1 MQCNAIIYLH
11 YQVSVCLQLPS
22 GARLTGSFPVTATL
36 GQLLDRWGEEV
47 GAAAEGEEPVLV
59 YMRREVVGRA
69 AMEAVTLKTLG
80 LLQGTGLFRFF
91 YKRPEQLRV
100 QANVYD
106 IKVQEK
112 TPAPEVRHV
121 PMRLDPDNRAEAATA
136 AAEMETSEQ
145 DTVTTC
151 DNATSSTTNNDPN
164 SVGSIQSGNGELQKR
179 TSVTKQSLSDKMEME
194 TESSNEMS
202 SAEVPDSTQP
212 EPVINFVGPNDAII
226 FSALDV
232 NPQYQDIDD
241 DFFELSL
248 DEVKSMYKDLKQEV
262 KRLEEGDMLMT
273 REMRESQKEGEK
285 LSMLSKYKSCVIRI
299 QFPCRHVVQGMFGP
313 DTKVSEVL
321 AWLAPLLRT
330 PGSPAELYTAPPR
343 TPLPPAAS
351 LLDLDLFPAA
361 LVHFASLDPSLGGR
375 GGSLLAEE
383 SLASVSNIAGANSVA
398 SQARRRAPG
407 PGPQA
412 RQDQAQ
418 TVFPA
423 PSSASSRYTLC
434 SR

>member
-1 MQCNAIIYLH
+1 MQCNDIIYPH

-22 GARLTGSFPVTATL
+22 GARLTDSFPVTATL
-36 GQLLDRWGEEV
+36 AQLLDRWGEEV

-69 AMEAVTLKTLG
+69 DMEAVTLKTLG

-121 PMRLDPDNRAEAATA
+121 PMRLDPDNRAEAAA
-136 AAEMETSEQ
+136 AAVMETSEQ

-151 DNATSSTTNNDPN
+151 DNATSSATNNDQN
-164 SVGSIQSGNGELQKR
+164 SVGSGELEKK
-179 TSVTKQSLSDKMEME
+179 TSVPKQSLSDKMEME
-194 TESSNEMS
+194 TESSNEMC

-407 PGPQA
+407 PATQA
-412 RQDQAQ
+412 RQDQAH

-423 PSSASSRYTLC
+423 PSSAPSRYTLC

>member
-1 MQCNAIIYLH
+1 M
-11 YQVSVCLQLPS
+11 SVCLQLPS

-36 GQLLDRWGEEV
+36 AQLLDRWGEEV

-69 AMEAVTLKTLG
+69 DMEAVTLKTLG

-121 PMRLDPDNRAEAATA
+121 PMRVDPDNRAEAAA
-136 AAEMETSEQ
+136 AMETSEQ

-151 DNATSSTTNNDPN
+151 DNAAANNDQN
-164 SVGSIQSGNGELQKR
+164 SVGSGELEKK
-179 TSVTKQSLSDKMEME
+179 TSVPKQSLSDKMEME
-194 TESSNEMS
+194 TES

-407 PGPQA
+407 PATQA

-418 TVFPA
+418 MVFPA